1 MSDVRPMLAQRAP
14 APFDDDGW
22 WFEPKLDGIRVLV
35 VIHDGYVAV
44 RTRTGREVSATY
56 PELAGIAGAVDA
68 TDALLDGEV
77 VAYDATGAHSFEALQ
92 SRMHLRR
99 PGDATAVRTP
109 VAFVAFDVLAVD
121 GVDVTTRPLEE
132 RRAVLDR
139 IIRDGPAIQRVLQ
152 VRGRG
157 TDFAAA
163 ARDLGLEGVMAKRAG
178 SPYRPGRRSDDWRKV
193 RFTER
198 ERFAVAGWTPA
209 RNSGPMGALL
219 LVEPTDGGCSWVGQ
233 VGSGLSG
240 PLAERLLALLR
251 PLVRPTPVVP
261 EMAHVRGATFTDP
274 AVEVDVEFLER
285 TRSSG
290 RLRAPVLKG
299 VVD

>member
-1 MSDVRPMLAQRAP
+1 MLAERAP

-35 VIHDGYVAV
+35 DVRAGAAV
-44 RTRTGREVSATY
+44 LRTRTGRDVSGTY
-56 PELAGIAGAVDA
+56 PELAGIADGIAA
-68 TDALLDGEV
+68 ADALLDGEI
-77 VAYDATGAHSFEALQ
+77 VAYDETGGHSFEALQ

-99 PGDATAVRTP
+99 PGAAATARTP
-109 VAFVAFDVLAVD
+109 VALVAFDVLRTDGEDLVD
-121 GVDVTTRPLEE
+121 RPLEE

-139 IIRDGPAIQRVLQ
+139 IVRDGPALQRVLQ

-157 TDFAAA
+157 TALAEA
-163 ARDLGLEGVMAKRAG
+163 ARALGLEGVMAKRAG
-178 SPYRPGRRSDDWRKV
+178 SPYRPGRRSGDWRKV

-209 RNSGPMGALL
+209 RDGGSIGSLL
-219 LVEPTDGGCSWVGQ
+219 LVERRDGGWRWVGQ

-240 PLAERLLALLR
+240 PLVARLRARLA
-251 PLVRPTPVVP
+251 PLVRDGPVIP
-261 EMAHVRGATFTDP
+261 ELAQAKGATFTEP
-274 AVEVDVEFLER
+274 AVDVDVEFLER
-285 TRSSG
+285 TRGSG

-299 VVD
+299 LVD